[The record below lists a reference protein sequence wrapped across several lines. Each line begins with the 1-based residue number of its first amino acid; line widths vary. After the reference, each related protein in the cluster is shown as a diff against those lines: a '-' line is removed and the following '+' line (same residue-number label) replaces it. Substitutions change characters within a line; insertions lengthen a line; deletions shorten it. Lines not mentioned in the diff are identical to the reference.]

1 MSYGGLLRFGA
12 VGMTLSVYIDTGLEL
27 ANIHVPFW
35 FLIAF
40 LLTTA
45 YVAFGTFVSVPPK
58 VDVFADWD
66 REDDSPRSPD
76 PDTGIKS
83 APNY

>member
-1 MSYGGLLRFGA
+1 
-12 VGMTLSVYIDTGLEL
+12 MTLSVYLDTGLGL

-35 FLIAF
+35 FLIA
-40 LLTTA
+40 LVLTTA

-66 REDDSPRSPD
+66 KEDDLPRSAD
-76 PDTGIKS
+76 PDTGIKT
-83 APNY
+83 ARDY